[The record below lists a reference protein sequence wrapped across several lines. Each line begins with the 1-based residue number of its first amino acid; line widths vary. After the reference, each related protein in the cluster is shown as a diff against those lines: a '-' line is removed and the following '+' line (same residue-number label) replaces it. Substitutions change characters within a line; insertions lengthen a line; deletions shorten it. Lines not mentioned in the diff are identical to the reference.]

1 MPALSWPHIALV
13 VALVGFTL
21 GSPTLRLTQLNGMP
35 TEVMIFIRLAL
46 ATLVLTPF
54 VWIRHRH
61 ELRALTRR
69 DIRHTLLA
77 GVFMT
82 GHLLFV
88 VESLQHTTIVFN
100 QVLVNTGPVW
110 VALLEVFVLRAR
122 FAPQVWWG
130 LGIAL
135 AGSGVLLLYSALQ
148 GTAIG
153 GPNMLLGNVMA
164 VISACLAAVYIVM
177 GRSTRQKVSFLP
189 YIWLLFGVG
198 TLIALVVVIARGLPV
213 TGYTDAAYFWIVMV
227 TIFPTL
233 IGHASFNF
241 ALVGVS
247 ATLAAVS
254 AQVGVL
260 TTAILAY
267 FLFQEVPTLGTVAGG
282 MIIVVGVLVIS
293 TARSQPAS
301 TPQQPS
307 WLQRLSLRP
316 KYSSRPG
323 SIKN

>member
-1 MPALSWPHIALV
+1 MPTLSWPHVALV
-13 VALVGFTL
+13 VALVGFTF
-21 GSPTLRLTQLNGMP
+21 GAPTLRLTQMNGMP
-35 TEVMIFIRLAL
+35 TEVMIFIRLTL

-54 VWIRHRH
+54 VWVRHGH
-61 ELRALTRR
+61 ELRTLTRR
-69 DIRHTLLA
+69 DIGRTLIA

-82 GHLLFV
+82 CHLLFV
-88 VESLQHTTIVFN
+88 VESLRHTTVVFN

-110 VALLEVFVLRAR
+110 VALLEVFALRVR

-135 AGSGVLLLYSALQ
+135 AGSGVLLLYSAAQ

-164 VISACLAAVYIVM
+164 VISAGLAAVYIVI

-198 TLIALVVVIARGLPV
+198 ALVALMVVIVRGLPV
-213 TGYTDAAYFWIVMV
+213 TGYSSAAYFWIVMV

-254 AQVGVL
+254 GQVGVL

-267 FLFQEVPTLGTVAGG
+267 LIFHEVPTLGTVVGG
-282 MIIVVGVLVIS
+282 AIIVLGVVVVS
-293 TARSQPAS
+293 TTRSQPAANS
-301 TPQQPS
+301 QQLA
-307 WLQRLSLRP
+307 WHQRLSLRP

>member
-1 MPALSWPHIALV
+1 MPTLSWPHIALV
-13 VALVGFTL
+13 VALVGFTF
-21 GSPTLRLTQLNGMP
+21 GSPTLKLTQMNGMP
-35 TEVMIFIRLAL
+35 TEVMIFIRLGL

-54 VWIRHRH
+54 VLLRHRH
-61 ELRALTRR
+61 ELRALTRS
-69 DIRHTLLA
+69 DIQRTLMA

-82 GHLLFV
+82 GHLLFI

-110 VALLEVFVLRAR
+110 VALLEVFALRVR
-122 FAPQVWWG
+122 FSPQVWWG

-153 GPNMLLGNVMA
+153 GPNMLLGNIMA

-177 GRSTRQKVSFLP
+177 GRSTRQKVTFLP

-198 TLIALVVVIARGLPV
+198 TLIAFVVVLLRGLPV
-213 TGYTDAAYFWIVMV
+213 TGYTEAAYFWIVMV

-233 IGHASFNF
+233 IGHASFNY

-260 TTAILAY
+260 TTAIVAY
-267 FLFQEVPTLGTVAGG
+267 FVFQEVPTWGTVAGG
-282 MIIVVGVLVIS
+282 AIIVLGVLVIS
-293 TARSQPAS
+293 TARSAAPTSSSA
-301 TPQQPS
+301 PS